1 MARAFVEL
9 FLVLAIIVAVV
20 VAIYRLAVTGL
31 SSSNKGRAPLPEL
44 DVSRTPSS
52 WFTDS
57 RTTDDGFT
65 EVCIVRVETKSGLVR
80 ERRVLRRLRNS
91 DPDYSESLDK
101 AMDEAYAAMRVANV
115 NLNRR

>member
-1 MARAFVEL
+1 MVARLLAEL
-9 FLVLAIIVAVV
+9 VIPVALFAAILYVSYRYVAARQV
-20 VAIYRLAVTGL
+20 VTG
-31 SSSNKGRAPLPEL
+31 GGPEL

-65 EVCIVRVETKSGLVR
+65 EVCIVRVETKSGIVR
-80 ERRVLRRLRNS
+80 ERRVLSRLDNTAAG
-91 DPDYSESLDK
+91 YTEALDT

-115 NLNRR
+115 NLHRR

>member
-31 SSSNKGRAPLPEL
+31 SSSRGRAPLPEL

-57 RTTDDGFT
+57 RTSDDGFT
-65 EVCIVRVETKSGLVR
+65 EVCIVRVETKTGLVR
-80 ERRVLRRLRNS
+80 ERRVLRRLDNTDPEYS
-91 DPDYSESLDK
+91 DALDK

>member
-1 MARAFVEL
+1 MAVRVLIE
-9 FLVLAIIVAVV
+9 LVLGLGVILAILIAS
-20 VAIYRLAVTGL
+20 YRYASLRQG
-31 SSSNKGRAPLPEL
+31 SSPSGPPEL
-44 DVSRTPSS
+44 DVSLTPST

-65 EVCIVRVETKSGLVR
+65 EVCIVRVENKTGVIR
-80 ERRVLRRLRNS
+80 ERRILRRLDNTA
-91 DPDYSESLDK
+91 DDYGTALDT

>member
-1 MARAFVEL
+1 MGRAIVE
-9 FLVLAIIVAVV
+9 LVLAIGIITAVAVG
-20 VAIYRLAVTGL
+20 IYRLAVGT
-31 SSSNKGRAPLPEL
+31 RASGAPRAALPEL

-57 RTTDDGFT
+57 RTTEDGYT
-65 EVCIVRVETKSGLVR
+65 EICIVRVETKTGLIR
-80 ERRVLRRLRNS
+80 ERRVLRRLNNT
-91 DPDYSESLDK
+91 DPGYSQALDE

>member
-1 MARAFVEL
+1 MAARVFLEL
-9 FLVLAIIVAVV
+9 LLGLVIIGGILVAS
-20 VAIYRLAVTGL
+20 YRYASLRQAA
-31 SSSNKGRAPLPEL
+31 APPPAREL
-44 DVSRTPSS
+44 DVSLTPST

-65 EVCIVRVETKSGLVR
+65 EVCIVRVENKTGVIR
-80 ERRVLRRLRNS
+80 ERRILRRLDNTAT
-91 DPDYSESLDK
+91 DYGTALDA

>member
-1 MARAFVEL
+1 MAVRVLVEL
-9 FLVLAIIVAVV
+9 LLGLAVIVAILI
-20 VAIYRLAVTGL
+20 ASYRYASLRQG
-31 SSSNKGRAPLPEL
+31 SSPSPRPEL
-44 DVSRTPSS
+44 DVSLTPST

-65 EVCIVRVETKSGLVR
+65 EVCIVRVENKTGVIR
-80 ERRVLRRLRNS
+80 ERRILRRLDNS
-91 DPDYSESLDK
+91 TADYGTALDK

>member
-1 MARAFVEL
+1 MVRAFIEL

-20 VAIYRLAVTGL
+20 VGIYRLAVTGL
-31 SSSNKGRAPLPEL
+31 SSNRGRAPLPEL

-57 RTTDDGFT
+57 RTTDDGCT
-65 EVCIVRVETKSGLVR
+65 EVCIVRVETKSGLIR